1 MRVRGIREFLE
12 YVKGLPSFKTTIDTS
27 SRSGVSISCKQPA
40 D

>member
-1 MRVRGIREFLE
+1 MRDRGIREFLE